1 MTMTRPGARGVST
14 LSARYAATVFAALAM
29 VSGSTVPVAYAKADP
44 PVILQWFEARWTD
57 IERRIPDFFLGGYGA
72 VWLPPPSKA
81 GSTGSAGYDAFDR
94 FDLGRPGA
102 QTAYGTEQYYKA
114 LVDEFHQANG
124 LVYSDAIM
132 NHCSG
137 RQTSIS
143 FQQAGG
149 YPGFWMAPSNP
160 IVNKQPTDN
169 WGDFHNGIAA
179 GYYQSENPGGARYD
193 LSRGDLVGL
202 VDIAQ
207 ESNFPFIRQPVAANA
222 QNIPAGTTYNK
233 PDPSNARFYPDRQLT
248 PKAVTS
254 PGTARNPGVNNFTF
268 YPYSTTD
275 PLQGDPVADNGTG
288 MLMRWTQ
295 WMLDDVKVDGFRFD
309 AIKHAPSWFWDTFI
323 DAEMY
328 QRRKTPD
335 GRFVTPYS
343 FGECVE
349 SNQFTYDN
357 YIRKPNNNSG
367 LSSRAGDSF
376 GNRDCLDINGSGQ
389 LRNILNDGGTNTWQ
403 NAINNHLDNADGFN
417 DGTLGVNHVFS
428 HDNGTTGDGNSAP
441 PDPTLRQ
448 MGLPENA
455 YTVMKPGQ
463 SLIYHNAR
471 GITRPS
477 GFWPKGGI
485 PIALGVDPNT
495 NVLNPA
501 ITTLVQL
508 HNMVGRGLFYP
519 INNTDPVNTSTADVL
534 IYERR
539 RDQGGGNFSGNVL
552 VGVNDTYGNGFQ
564 TRNVLTTFP
573 AGTRLLEMTG
583 NAADPTVDPSGQ
595 VPDVL
600 VVGAD
605 QRVLITVPNNKNPSG
620 IETNKGY
627 VVYAPAIP
635 SGTVTF
641 TNIASTLPADAA
653 GIASQRRRMAAVP
666 VITANSFEIQLTTTN
681 GDPGAINN
689 NDADD
694 SAVFRINQGFQ
705 DWDNNPA
712 DNVPYTDEAVPGY
725 DHFSFAQPLAGTSNT
740 NGIYK
745 QTIDATKLP
754 EGFNY
759 ISTVVFRKRPAN
771 NDPLFREIRSVVYI
785 DRQGPNTNLVEA
797 GANILT
803 PSYKFTAKALDR
815 TATRMYIIYDLPPG
829 TDAIA
834 YANANPSTL
843 ATRNDRSE
851 WFRTISGMQHGFR
864 TITVVAF
871 EESGNASAKDFGVF
885 VDLCG
890 ADFNN
895 DGFVSGEDFDAFVA
909 VFELGDLTAD
919 YDHDGFVTGEDFDGF
934 VADFEAGC

>member
-1 MTMTRPGARGVST
+1 MTMTRPSACVLFKFGRLPVAST
-14 LSARYAATVFAALAM
+14 MALLALAT
-29 VSGSTVPVAYAKADP
+29 GTTVTFAPVRADP
-44 PVILQWFEARWTD
+44 PVLLQWFEARWTD
-57 IERRIPDFFLGGYGA
+57 IERRMPDFFLAGYGGA
-72 VWLPPPSKA
+72 WLPPPVKA
-81 GSTGSAGYDAFDR
+81 FASGSAGYDPFDR
-94 FDLGRPGA
+94 FDLGKPGA
-102 QTAYGTEQYYKA
+102 QTAYGTEQYFKA

-124 LVYSDAIM
+124 LVYIDAIM
-132 NHCSG
+132 NHCAS

-149 YPGFWMAPSNP
+149 YPGFWMASANT
-160 IVNKQPTDN
+160 IVTKQPTDN
-169 WGDFHNGIAA
+169 WGDFHNGIAS

-193 LSRGDLVGL
+193 LYKGDLVAL
-202 VDIAQ
+202 IDIAQ

-233 PDPSNARFYPDRQLT
+233 PDPNNTRCYPDRQLVPT
-248 PKAVTS
+248 AVNN
-254 PGTARNPGVNNFTF
+254 PGTARNPGGNGFLF
-268 YPYSTTD
+268 YPYNTTD

-295 WMLDDVKVDGFRFD
+295 WMLDEQHVDGFRFD
-309 AIKHAPSWFWDTFI
+309 AIKHAPSWFWDTYI

-357 YIRKPNNNSG
+357 FIRKPNNNN
-367 LSSRAGDSF
+367 RAGDTW

-389 LRNILNDGGTNTWQ
+389 LRNILSDAGSNSWQ
-403 NAINNHLDNADGFN
+403 NAINNHLDNADSFN

-428 HDNGTTGDGNSAP
+428 HDNGTTGDGSAAP
-441 PDPTLRQ
+441 ADPTIRQ
-448 MGLPENA
+448 SGLPENL
-455 YTVMKPGQ
+455 YTFMKPGQ

-471 GITRPS
+471 GVSRS
-477 GFWPKGGI
+477 GGFWPKGGVN
-485 PIALGVDPNT
+485 IALGVDPVT
-495 NVLNPA
+495 NVPNAA
-501 ITTLVQL
+501 ITNMVQL
-508 HNMVGRGLFYP
+508 HNGLGRGLFYP
-519 INNTDPVNTSTADVL
+519 VNNTDPVNQSTADVL

-539 RDQGGGNFSGNVL
+539 RDQGGGAFSGNVL
-552 VGVNDTYGNGFQ
+552 VGVNDLYTNGFQ
-564 TRNVLTTFP
+564 TRNILTTFP
-573 AGTRLLEMTG
+573 AGTRLIEMTG
-583 NAADPTVDPSGQ
+583 NAADPNVDPTNAI
-595 VPDVL
+595 PDVL
-600 VVGAD
+600 VVGVD
-605 QRVLITVPNNKNPSG
+605 QRVLITVPNNKNING
-620 IETNKGY
+620 VETNKGY
-627 VVYAPAIP
+627 VVYAPAVP
-635 SGTVTF
+635 AGTVTF
-641 TNIASTLPADAA
+641 TNISSTLPADAA
-653 GIASQRRRMAAVP
+653 GVTSARRRMASIP
-666 VITANSFEIQLTTTN
+666 VITTNSFEIQLTTTN
-681 GDPGAINN
+681 GDPGAGNN

-705 DWDNNPA
+705 DWDNNPT
-712 DNVPYTDEAVPGY
+712 DNVPYTDVAVPGY

-745 QTIDATKLP
+745 QTIDATRLP
-754 EGFNY
+754 EGYNY
-759 ISTVVFRKRPAN
+759 VSTAAFRKRPPN
-771 NDPLFREIRSVVYI
+771 NDPLFREFRNVVYI
-785 DRQGPNTNLVEA
+785 DRKGPEMALVEA

-815 TATRMYIIYDLPPG
+815 TATRMYIIYDLAPG

-834 YANANPSTL
+834 YANTNPSTL
-843 ATRNDRSE
+843 ATRNDRYE
-851 WFRTISGMQHGFR
+851 WFRTINGMQHGFR

-919 YDHDGFVTGEDFDGF
+919 YNGDGFVTGEDFDGF